1 MSGLDMSQSN
11 LLVVEGVNSK
21 SQETKGFPP
30 TLLLVAAFFFFFFFL
45 VCTSCNT
52 YSAQWKAWL

>member
-1 MSGLDMSQSN
+1 MSGLDVSQSN

-30 TLLLVAAFFFFFFFL
+30 TLLLVAFFFLL